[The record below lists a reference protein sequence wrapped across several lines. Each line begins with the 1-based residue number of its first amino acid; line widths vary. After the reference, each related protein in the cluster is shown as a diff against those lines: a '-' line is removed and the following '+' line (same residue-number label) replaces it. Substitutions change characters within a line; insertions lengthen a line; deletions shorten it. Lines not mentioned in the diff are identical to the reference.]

1 MEIDN
6 RDKEEFFKEARTDIR
21 GPLEGIRVLEV
32 TTTIAGPRCGAIFA
46 GYGAD
51 VIRVEQSRS
60 PHVTRM
66 FPPMLIMPR
75 QWNGL

>member
-32 TTTIAGPRCGAIFA
+32 RPPLPDPAVAPF
-46 GYGAD
+46 
-51 VIRVEQSRS
+51 SRA
-60 PHVTRM
+60 TGRT
-66 FPPMLIMPR
+66 
-75 QWNGL
+75 